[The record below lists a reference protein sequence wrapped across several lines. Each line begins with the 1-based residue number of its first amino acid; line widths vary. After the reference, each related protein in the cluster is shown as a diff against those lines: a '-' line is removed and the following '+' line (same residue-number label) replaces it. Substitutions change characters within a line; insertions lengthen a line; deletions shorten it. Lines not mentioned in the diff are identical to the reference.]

1 MRQGNGREQKGRK
14 EKFENR
20 EGKKQNERINAR
32 RKSKS
37 EEMTRKNRKTEKFG
51 KRVKRKENETKSDFF
66 QTLKPSRGKSSIKER
81 FY

>member
-51 KRVKRKENETKSDFF
+51 KRVKWKENETKSDLF
-66 QTLKPSRGKSSIKER
+66 QTL
-81 FY
+81 